1 VVGDTVLLE
10 YDMERVMELL
20 ETRCYDG
27 LQDAMKT
34 TQGIGIEYDEDV
46 VCDIC
51 RSVGTRSHSMLNPKL
66 LLFVFSNNTRIFFPV
81 AIETAGS
88 WSQQAIELVQET
100 GRHTTVITEDSRE
113 TTFLFQ
119 RLSMALQRGNMQSH
133 S

>member
-1 VVGDTVLLE
+1 MVSIRKFRIIVLISNWVEYWSNYSIWNFEYSHSTSNFCRGKVWKTTAATVYNVKMWCLDCTGFVWWLVVGDTVLLE

-51 RSVGTRSHSMLNPKL
+51 RSVGTRSHSVLNP
-66 LLFVFSNNTRIFFPV
+66 
-81 AIETAGS
+81 
-88 WSQQAIELVQET
+88 
-100 GRHTTVITEDSRE
+100 
-113 TTFLFQ
+113 
-119 RLSMALQRGNMQSH
+119 
-133 S
+133 